1 MKNIIK
7 FLLLILF
14 ITLVSCEEFLKE
26 EPLGLNTSASSFKTE
41 SDAWAALNAVYD
53 VTKDMGIRASQS
65 SNSTWLFSMLQC
77 CDDMTYRANNTQ
89 VREITNFSYTPS
101 NILLLTVWYYM
112 YNGIARANNV
122 LENVDRVEMNAA
134 RLNQIKGEARFLRG
148 MFYFYLV
155 RIFGDVPNINY
166 YMASP
171 DMLPRSPA
179 EEVYQTII
187 ADFKFAYENL
197 PSTTPELGRA
207 TSGAAAAFLAKVYLT
222 RKEWSDAS
230 FYADKVIQSDVYS
243 LVPNIR
249 DYFDDNKK
257 EQNTEA
263 IFEAQAAHQIGYQ
276 GALFRYMNQ
285 QQIPENSAVPGY
297 VITGAPMQMFMQ
309 TWDLFFNYED
319 EDLRKQKLIHVVAW
333 QRTVYPPVMLDS
345 LQYPWTYK
353 YTTTSPPS
361 EIYAPNFPLMR
372 YSDVLLMH
380 AEALNE
386 QNQTANAYQWINM
399 VRRRAFGYPVDTPC
413 PHDLPA
419 GLSQSDFREA
429 VYQERR
435 LEFASEGQRWFD
447 LVRTNR
453 LIPTLNA
460 FSVRL
465 QNEFSDPALS
475 VMSRLVP
482 DKVLFV
488 RNSQNHIMN
497 PISEKHMLYPIP
509 QLEIDGNPLLVQN
522 PGY

>member
-1 MKNIIK
+1 MKNILKLI
-7 FLLLILF
+7 LLILF
-14 ITLVSCEEFLKE
+14 VTFISCEEFLKE
-26 EPLGLNTSASSFKTE
+26 EPLGLNTSASAFKTE

-77 CDDMTYRANNTQ
+77 CDDMHYRANNTQ
-89 VREITNFSYTPS
+89 VREITNFSFTPS
-101 NILLLTVWYYM
+101 NILVLTVWYYM

-122 LENVDRVEMNAA
+122 LENAGRVDISDATLKRI
-134 RLNQIKGEARFLRG
+134 QGEARFLRG

-155 RIFGDVPNINY
+155 RMFGDVPNINY

-179 EEVYQTII
+179 EEVYETII
-187 ADFKFAYENL
+187 SDFKFAYENL
-197 PSTTPELGRA
+197 PSTPSELGRA

-222 RKEWSDAS
+222 REEWSDAS
-230 FYADKVIQSDVYS
+230 FYADKVIQSGVYS
-243 LVPNIR
+243 LVPDIR

-276 GALFRYMNQ
+276 GALFRYMNNNM
-285 QQIPENSAVPGY
+285 IPENSAVEGH
-297 VITGAPMQMFMQ
+297 VITGAPMRMFMQ
-309 TWDLFFNYED
+309 SWDLFYNYDDAD
-319 EDLRKQKLIHVVAW
+319 ERKSKLIHVIAW
-333 QRTVYPPVMLDS
+333 KRTVYPPEPLDS
-345 LQYPWTYK
+345 TEYPWTYK

-386 QNQTANAYQWINM
+386 QNKTSDAYPWINM
-399 VRRRAFGYPVDTPC
+399 VRRRAFGYPVNAPC
-413 PHDLPA
+413 PYDLPA

-429 VYQERR
+429 VYKERR

-447 LVRTNR
+447 LVRTGR
-453 LIPTLNA
+453 LISTLNA
-460 FSVRL
+460 FSVKL
-465 QNEFSDPALS
+465 EQEFTDPSLS
-475 VMSRLVP
+475 VMSQLVP
-482 DKVLFV
+482 GKVLFL
-488 RNSQNHIMN
+488 RNSQHHIIN
-497 PISEKHMLYPIP
+497 PVSEKHLLYPLP

>member
-1 MKNIIK
+1 MKNILK

-77 CDDMTYRANNTQ
+77 CDDMHYRAKNTQ

-122 LENVDRVEMNAA
+122 LENVDRVDMNAV

-155 RIFGDVPNINY
+155 RIFGDVPLIDY
-166 YMASP
+166 YMGKP
-171 DMLPRSPA
+171 DMLSRSTA
-179 EEVYQTII
+179 EKVYEII
-187 ADFKFAYENL
+187 ISDFKFAYENL
-197 PSTTPELGRA
+197 PSTTTELGRA

-230 FYADKVIQSDVYS
+230 FYADKVIQSGVYS

-276 GALFRYMNQ
+276 GTLFRYMNHSH
-285 QQIPENSAVPGY
+285 IPENSAVPGY
-297 VITGAPMQMFMQ
+297 VITGSPMQMFMAS
-309 TWDLFFNYED
+309 WDLFFSYDD
-319 EDLRKQKLIHVVAW
+319 EDDRKNKLIHVIAW
-333 QRTVYPPVMLDS
+333 KRAEYPPIPLDS
-345 LQYPWTYK
+345 IEYPWTYK

-386 QNQTANAYQWINM
+386 QNKTSDAYPWINL
-399 VRRRAFGYPVDTPC
+399 VRRRAFGYPVDAPC

-419 GLSQSDFREA
+419 GLSKSDFREA
-429 VYQERR
+429 VYKERR
-435 LEFASEGQRWFD
+435 LEFAAEGQRWFD
-447 LVRTNR
+447 LVRTGR
-453 LIPTLNA
+453 LISTLNA
-460 FSVRL
+460 FSLRL
-465 QNEFSDPALS
+465 EQEFNDPALS
-475 VMSRLVP
+475 VMSRLEP
-482 DKVLFV
+482 GTALFV
-488 RNSQNHIMN
+488 RNSQRHIIN
-497 PISEKHMLYPIP
+497 PVSEKHMLYPLP
-509 QLEIDGNPLLVQN
+509 QLEIDGNLLLVQN